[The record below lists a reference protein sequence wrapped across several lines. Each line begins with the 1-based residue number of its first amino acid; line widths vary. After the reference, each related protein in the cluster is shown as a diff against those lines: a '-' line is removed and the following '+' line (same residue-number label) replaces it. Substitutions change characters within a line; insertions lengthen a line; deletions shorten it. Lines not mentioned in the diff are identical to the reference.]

1 MYETYVNSFCSLSI
15 LLARHP
21 VYNPSKHKRE
31 SMKSEDGET
40 YGSAIGESAPES
52 SYGCEE

>member
-15 LLARHP
+15 NLLARHP

-31 SMKSEDGET
+31 SMKSEDVET
-40 YGSAIGESAPES
+40 YGSAIGESAP
-52 SYGCEE
+52 